1 MIRIAV
7 VEDNQEYSDRLVQY
21 LNKFAEENER
31 RFEIT
36 VFHDGMD
43 LMKIYKSSWDI
54 IFMDIEM
61 PLLDGMAAA
70 KEIRK
75 SDPVVIIIFVT
86 QMAQYAVKGYEV
98 DAMDFILKPVN
109 YFPFTI
115 KLQKALSIIE
125 NRKQDVVFLPTTGV
139 TKRVPVN
146 DILYIEVA
154 DHQLHFHTVNGTV
167 IISGTLKQWEEKL
180 RPMHFS
186 RCNSGYLVNLEKVT
200 GYQKDV
206 VVVGK
211 DTLVVSRPRRKAFFQ
226 ELSNY
231 IGGMR

>member
-1 MIRIAV
+1 MVQIAI
-7 VEDNQEYSDRLVQY
+7 VEDEKSYSDILLQY
-21 LNKFAEENER
+21 LDQYEKDTGAQLDTTVYANGLDFLDEASRGFDIVFLDISLPVMSGMEVAEQFR
-31 RFEIT
+31 Q
-36 VFHDGMD
+36 MD
-43 LMKIYKSSWDI
+43 STAIL
-54 IFMDIEM
+54 
-61 PLLDGMAAA
+61 
-70 KEIRK
+70 
-75 SDPVVIIIFVT
+75 IFVT

-180 RPMHFS
+180 HPMHFS

-206 VVVGK
+206 VIVGE

-226 ELSNY
+226 ELSDY